1 MAQVEGLSACILAC
15 GTEALQAEREE
26 FLLVWQHGIPS
37 TWENNRPFVTRKD
50 TAGEGK
56 IVDTS

>member
-1 MAQVEGLSACILAC
+1 MYSGLWHKGFVGRKRCSPCMEI
-15 GTEALQAEREE
+15 
-26 FLLVWQHGIPS
+26 HGIPS

-56 IVDTS
+56 IVNTSRRVSILSG